1 MKQATSDVLYFETGP
16 DNPVTLHVQ
25 PGEEFEVQ
33 TQLNR
38 GPWLNDHPN
47 GESLRARLYDHR
59 DAEPSMFSS
68 GWSLPWHLPAGLPS
82 GNPSSG
88 CIYIEGARPGDML
101 LIHIGEIEL
110 NPLGFTNFRG
120 NSGAVPGWFG
130 PSALGSQ
137 RRIVE
142 IRDGIIHWSDYLKI
156 PARPMIG
163 TVGVAPAR
171 ERIANNWAGYW
182 GGNMDVQEVTTGA
195 TLMLGVNVK
204 GGLLH
209 VGDMHAIQGDGEIC
223 SAGGI
228 EASGR
233 VRMRVEV
240 VSRPRSMFWPRLL
253 DDTHIAVIAMA
264 RPLEDAF
271 RHALEGLVLW
281 LEEEYGM
288 PRGDG
293 FLLLGQVLEARCTAI
308 VNPTFT
314 YIAKIARDFLPP
326 VTVPSSSTHRPLQS
340 SLK

>member
-1 MKQATSDVLYFETGP
+1 MKRATTEVLYFETGR
-16 DNPVTLHVQ
+16 DNPVTLRVQ

-38 GPWLNDHPN
+38 GPWLDDHPD
-47 GESLRARLYDHR
+47 GAALRAKLYDQCA
-59 DAEPSMFSS
+59 AEPPAALKNSS
-68 GWSLPWHLPAGLPS
+68 VPWYLSQGLPS

-88 CIYIEGARPGDML
+88 CIHVQGAKPGDML
-101 LIHIGEIEL
+101 LIHIGAIEL
-110 NPLGFTNFRG
+110 DPLGFTNFG
-120 NSGAVPGWFG
+120 GHTGAVPGWFG
-130 PSALGSQ
+130 ASGMAPHH
-137 RRIVE
+137 RIVE
-142 IRDGIIHWSDYLKI
+142 IRDGLVHWRDGLKL

-171 ERIANNWAGYW
+171 ERIGNNWGGYW

-195 TLMLGVNVK
+195 TLMLGVNVE

-223 SAGGI
+223 GAGGI

-240 VSRPRSMFWPRLL
+240 VPRPDSLFWPRLV
-253 DDTHIAVIAMA
+253 DDTHIAIIAAA

-271 RHALEGLVLW
+271 RYALEGLVLW
-281 LEEEYGM
+281 LEEAYGLA
-288 PRGDG
+288 RSEA

-314 YIAKIARDFLPP
+314 YIAKIAKEFLPS
-326 VTVPSSSTHRPLQS
+326 V
-340 SLK
+340 